1 MSDTIKL
8 KQATTLKHHS
18 NLGEEI
24 DEIRF
29 QAGQELV
36 VIKEWETAYLVKDAD
51 GKLFNVKK
59 ELVEGS

>member
-18 NLGEEI
+18 NLGEEVE
-24 DEIRF
+24 EIRF
-29 QAGQELV
+29 EAGQDFV
-36 VIKEWETAYLVKDAD
+36 VLREWETAYLVKDAD
-51 GKLFNVKK
+51 GKLFNLKK